1 MEDGRILPDRKGQE
15 NRKLLSVR
23 SSRLFDQ
30 SFRFLFSAN
39 ALFILCDLERNV
51 YIRQKLDLIAN
62 RTVQNSYLLINKFI
76 MGTAISTGSFR
87 FPM

>member
-1 MEDGRILPDRKGQE
+1 MLRDRKGQE

-23 SSRLFDQ
+23 SSRPFDP

-39 ALFILCDLERNV
+39 ALFILRDLERNMYV
-51 YIRQKLDLIAN
+51 RHKLDLIGN

-76 MGTAISTGSFR
+76 MGIAVSSSSFR

>member
-1 MEDGRILPDRKGQE
+1 MEDGRMLPDRKGRE

-23 SSRLFDQ
+23 SSKPFDP
-30 SFRFLFSAN
+30 SIRFLFSAN
-39 ALFILCDLERNV
+39 ALFILRGLERNV
-51 YIRQKLDLIAN
+51 YVRQKLDLIGN

-76 MGTAISTGSFR
+76 MGIAVSTGSFR

>member
-1 MEDGRILPDRKGQE
+1 MEDGRMLPGRKGQE

-23 SSRLFDQ
+23 SSRPFDR

-39 ALFILCDLERNV
+39 ALFILRDIERNV
-51 YIRQKLDLIAN
+51 YVRQKLDLIAN

-76 MGTAISTGSFR
+76 MGTAVSTGSFR